1 MELTAQQ
8 VNDFLAKA
16 VMESQIGEVTRA
28 AVKKAVD
35 EMSKSYQNPFDG
47 AIRNHIQILIEQELK
62 TVFKPVLEAK
72 VKEAMARV
80 VTDEML
86 EKIVDAGIER
96 IKSRY

>member
-1 MELTAQQ
+1 MELTAEQI
-8 VNDFLAKA
+8 NNFIATA
-16 VMESQIGEVTRA
+16 VLDSQLGTFTRA
-28 AVKKAVD
+28 AVQKAVD
-35 EMSKSYQNPFDG
+35 DMSKSYQNPFDG

-72 VKEAMARV
+72 VKAALANV

-86 EKIVDAGIER
+86 QKIVEAGIER

>member
-16 VMESQIGEVTRA
+16 VMESQIGAVTKA
-28 AVKKAVD
+28 AVQKAVD

-47 AIRNHIQILIEQELK
+47 AIRSHIQILIESELK
-62 TVFKPVLEAK
+62 TVYKPVLEAK
-72 VKEAMARV
+72 VKELLTRTL
-80 VTDEML
+80 TDEL
-86 EKIVDAGIER
+86 IEKIVDAGIEK